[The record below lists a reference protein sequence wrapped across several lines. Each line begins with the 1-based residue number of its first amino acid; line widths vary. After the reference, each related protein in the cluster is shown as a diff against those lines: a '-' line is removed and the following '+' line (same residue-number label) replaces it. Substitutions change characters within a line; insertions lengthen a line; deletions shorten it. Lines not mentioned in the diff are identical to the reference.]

1 MKHFWQYVLMACML
15 LVQSGC
21 VRDLQDD
28 VNEGGWNHERSII
41 GISFENQVGTAT
53 IETISSTEGIVNVS
67 INIAAVPDL
76 SAVKIDKLE
85 LSYQATA
92 SVEPGDA
99 LNFENESRSASIVV
113 TATTGEQREYVVTVS
128 EFMEDLVGTYD
139 VTGLMVYAGTG
150 PEYGGAAVMA
160 LSDKSWCWSETYG
173 PQAECD
179 NVLTFTMTDISEDGN
194 TSGICV
200 NDAGADGKY
209 ADFLFLGYN
218 NKENPNVDVDLRHFY
233 RQIPEGESTWVR
245 DYAANTITFTDQ
257 DGRRTTA
264 TLQSAGTEDLG
275 NGLSMTI
282 DDQAFSFALS
292 GTDDWTNIYSDY
304 DKFVKNPRRLWVLVT
319 KR

>member
-1 MKHFWQYVLMACML
+1 MKHFWKYVGIVCIVLA
-15 LVQSGC
+15 QTGC
-21 VRDLQDD
+21 VKDLQDD
-28 VNEGGWNHERSII
+28 VNAGGWNHERSIT
-41 GISFENQVGTAT
+41 GITFENQVGTAV
-53 IETISSTEGIVNVS
+53 IETVSDTEGTVEVS

-92 SVEPGDA
+92 SVQPGDV

-160 LSDKSWCWSETYG
+160 LSDKPWCWSEIYG
-173 PQAECD
+173 PQVECD
-179 NVLTFTMTDISEDGN
+179 NVLTFTMTDISEEGN

-200 NDAGADGKY
+200 NDAGIDGKY
-209 ADFLFLGYN
+209 ADFIFLGSG
-218 NKENPNVDVDLRHFY
+218 NKENPGVDIDLAGFY
-233 RQIPEGESTWVR
+233 RQIPVGESKWER
-245 DYAANTITFTDQ
+245 DYAANTLSFIDK
-257 DGRRTTA
+257 DGRRTTG
-264 TLQSAGTEDLG
+264 TLQTAGTEDLG

-282 DDQAFSFALS
+282 DNQAFSFTLS

>member
-1 MKHFWQYVLMACML
+1 MKHFLKYVGIAC
-15 LVQSGC
+15 LVLTQTGC
-21 VRDLQDD
+21 VKDLQDD
-28 VNEGGWNHERSII
+28 VNAGGWNHERSIT
-41 GISFENQVGTAT
+41 GITFENQVGTAI
-53 IETISSTEGIVNVS
+53 IEEVSDTEGIVEVT
-67 INIAAVPDL
+67 INMTAVPDL
-76 SAVKIDKLE
+76 SAVKVSKLE

-92 SVEPGDA
+92 SVEPGDV
-99 LNFENESRSASIVV
+99 LNFENESKSASIVV
-113 TATTGEQREYVVTVS
+113 TTTTGEQREYVVTVS

-160 LSDKSWCWSETYG
+160 LSDKPWCWSETYG

-179 NVLTFTMTDISEDGN
+179 NVLTFTMTDISAEGN
-194 TSGICV
+194 TNGICV

-209 ADFLFLGYN
+209 ADFLFLGSGN
-218 NKENPNVDVDLRHFY
+218 MENPGVDVDLRHFY

-264 TLQSAGTEDLG
+264 SLQSAGTEDLG

-282 DDQAFSFALS
+282 GDQAFSFALS

-304 DKFVKNPRRLWVLVT
+304 DKFVKNPRRLWVLLT

>member
-1 MKHFWQYVLMACML
+1 MKHFLKYVGIAC
-15 LVQSGC
+15 LVLTQTGC
-21 VRDLQDD
+21 VKDLQDD
-28 VNEGGWNHERSII
+28 VNAGGWNHERSIT
-41 GISFENQVGTAT
+41 GITFENQVGTAI
-53 IETISSTEGIVNVS
+53 IEEVSDTEGIVEVT
-67 INIAAVPDL
+67 INMTAVPDL
-76 SAVKIDKLE
+76 SAVKVSKLE

-92 SVEPGDA
+92 SVEPGDV
-99 LNFENESRSASIVV
+99 LNFENESKSASIVV

-160 LSDKSWCWSETYG
+160 LSDKPWCWSETYG

-179 NVLTFTMTDISEDGN
+179 NVLTFTMTDISAEGN

-209 ADFLFLGYN
+209 ADFLFLGSGN
-218 NKENPNVDVDLRHFY
+218 MENPGVDVDLRHFY

-264 TLQSAGTEDLG
+264 SLQSAGTEDLG

-282 DDQAFSFALS
+282 GDQAFSFALS

-304 DKFVKNPRRLWVLVT
+304 DKFVKNPRRLWVLLT

>member
-1 MKHFWQYVLMACML
+1 MTQT
-15 LVQSGC
+15 GC
-21 VRDLQDD
+21 VKDLQDD
-28 VNEGGWNHERSII
+28 VNAGGWNHERSIT
-41 GISFENQVGTAT
+41 GITFENQVGTAI
-53 IETISSTEGIVNVS
+53 IEEVSDTEGIVEVT
-67 INIAAVPDL
+67 INMTAVPDL
-76 SAVKIDKLE
+76 SAVKVSKLE

-92 SVEPGDA
+92 SVEPGDV
-99 LNFENESRSASIVV
+99 LNFENESKSASIVV

-160 LSDKSWCWSETYG
+160 LSDKPWCWSETYG

-179 NVLTFTMTDISEDGN
+179 NVLTFTMTDISAEGN
-194 TSGICV
+194 TNGICV

-209 ADFLFLGYN
+209 ADFLFLGSGN
-218 NKENPNVDVDLRHFY
+218 MENPGVDVDLRHFY

-264 TLQSAGTEDLG
+264 SLQSAGTEDLG

-282 DDQAFSFALS
+282 GDQAFSFALS

-304 DKFVKNPRRLWVLVT
+304 DKFVKNPRRLWVLLT

>member
-1 MKHFWQYVLMACML
+1 MTQT
-15 LVQSGC
+15 GC
-21 VRDLQDD
+21 VKDLQDD
-28 VNEGGWNHERSII
+28 VNAGGWNHERSIT
-41 GISFENQVGTAT
+41 GITFENQVETAI
-53 IETISSTEGIVNVS
+53 IEEVSDTEGIVEVT
-67 INIAAVPDL
+67 INMTAVPDL
-76 SAVKIDKLE
+76 SAVKVSKLE

-92 SVEPGDA
+92 SVEPGDV
-99 LNFENESRSASIVV
+99 LNFENESKSASIVV

-160 LSDKSWCWSETYG
+160 LSDKPWCWSETYG

-179 NVLTFTMTDISEDGN
+179 NVLTFTMTDISAEGN

-209 ADFLFLGYN
+209 ADFLFLGSGN
-218 NKENPNVDVDLRHFY
+218 MENPGVDVDLRHFY

-264 TLQSAGTEDLG
+264 SLQSAGTEDLG

-282 DDQAFSFALS
+282 GDQAFSFALS

-304 DKFVKNPRRLWVLVT
+304 DKFVKNPRRLWVLLT